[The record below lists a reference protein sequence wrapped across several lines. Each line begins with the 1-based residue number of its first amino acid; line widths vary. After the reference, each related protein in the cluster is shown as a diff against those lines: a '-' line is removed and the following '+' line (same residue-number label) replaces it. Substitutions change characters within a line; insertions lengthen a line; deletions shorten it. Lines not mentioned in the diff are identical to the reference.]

1 MIRVAILLDEEQYE
15 KLKNLA
21 AAKGV
26 SASELVR
33 RGVDTILEGNS
44 DDRLLKL
51 ERRVAALE
59 KLSHTHTNNQRCS
72 G

>member
-44 DDRLLKL
+44 DDRLLRL
-51 ERRVAALE
+51 ERRVAVLE
-59 KLSHTHTNNQRCS
+59 KLVQTPK
-72 G
+72 